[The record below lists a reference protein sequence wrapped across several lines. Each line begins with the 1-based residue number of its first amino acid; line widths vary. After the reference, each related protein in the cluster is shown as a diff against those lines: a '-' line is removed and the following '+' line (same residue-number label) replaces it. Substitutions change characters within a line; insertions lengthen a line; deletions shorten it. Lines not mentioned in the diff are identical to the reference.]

1 MTQQMHNLSLLQTKK
16 NSVPSSPNA
25 AKRLYRNLSEKLKGS
40 HTSFDEAYF
49 RARSDRLS
57 LRKTSMVITLYL
69 SNCQLTV
76 LLISLIGLL
85 LSCRIFIVSLCLFP
99 DQCCMFFP
107 DLSLMILCQNKVWPS
122 WRLKK
127 SYLAQVVMLYFR
139 SKILTWH

>member
-57 LRKTSMVITLYL
+57 LRKTSMVITWYL
-69 SNCQLTV
+69 SNCQFTV
-76 LLISLIGLL
+76 LVISLISLLFI
-85 LSCRIFIVSLCLFP
+85 CTIFIISLCVFP
-99 DQCCMFFP
+99 DQCCTFFP
-107 DLSLMILCQNKVWPS
+107 DLPFMILCQNKVWPS

-127 SYLAQVVMLYFR
+127 SYLTQVMMLYFR
-139 SKILTWH
+139 SKVLTCH

>member
-85 LSCRIFIVSLCLFP
+85 LFCRIFIASLCLFP
-99 DQCCMFFP
+99 DQHCTFFP